1 MLKLNFILFLF
12 PFLVWSQKVVEK
24 RWQKPN
30 FSKIFIDA
38 RWASKVS
45 FFGKENFNGV
55 QIKYSSDG
63 EYANDVIPKFKLNS
77 EVLYFTENYSPTF
90 YEFNDKLSAH
100 KFVSSQIEIKF
111 NSKISLELYVNNS
124 EINGE
129 GEITFLEI
137 FQRNGSCHLYNLKSK
152 GSVKTINAD
161 IYIQKREINIS
172 AKSINGKVNLAKK
185 RNNKDS
191 DLKIYSLNGDIIHK

>member
-1 MLKLNFILFLF
+1 M
-12 PFLVWSQKVVEK
+12 
-24 RWQKPN
+24 
-30 FSKIFIDA
+30 
-38 RWASKVS
+38 
-45 FFGKENFNGV
+45 
-55 QIKYSSDG
+55 
-63 EYANDVIPKFKLNS
+63 IPKFKLNS

-111 NSKISLELYVNNS
+111 NSKISLELYVNDS

-129 GEITFLEI
+129 GKIDFLKI

-152 GSVKTINAD
+152 GNVKTIDAD
-161 IYIQKREINIS
+161 IYIHKREINIS
-172 AKSINGKVNLAKK
+172 AKSVNGKVKLAEK
-185 RNNKDS
+185 RNNKDP

>member
-1 MLKLNFILFLF
+1 MPGSDLKNIF
-12 PFLVWSQKVVEK
+12 SD
-24 RWQKPN
+24 N

-63 EYANDVIPKFKLNS
+63 EYGSYVIPKFKLNS

-100 KFVSSQIEIKF
+100 KFVSSQIK
-111 NSKISLELYVNNS
+111 KI
-124 EINGE
+124 
-129 GEITFLEI
+129 
-137 FQRNGSCHLYNLKSK
+137 
-152 GSVKTINAD
+152 
-161 IYIQKREINIS
+161 
-172 AKSINGKVNLAKK
+172 
-185 RNNKDS
+185 
-191 DLKIYSLNGDIIHK
+191 